1 MVSNAEPV
9 PIKTQCSQDCPAT
22 ESFDSA
28 RGRRVI
34 AWWFVILLIVAAA
47 SAILILTVPGF
58 AEEPVTGMGIR
69 PSEATQGTLLFRSE
83 QQSLLLPA
91 PVLKTDVEMK
101 VTGPI
106 ARATVRQ
113 QFQNPS
119 PEWAEGIYVFPL
131 PEEAAVDHLRMRIGE
146 RIIEGVIKERAEAKK
161 AYDTAKAAGR
171 RASLVE
177 QERPNIFT
185 TSVANIGPHETITIE
200 IEYQQLLHSDQGRF
214 RLRFPMVVGPRYIPG
229 APLSIEK
236 TADPEGE
243 KGSSLGKLQAT
254 GKTSSSRRARGSGGC
269 DDGCNIGHGWA
280 QDTDAVQDASRITPR
295 VEHPSKGTINPVTL
309 KIDLAPGFPLAR
321 VESPY
326 HKIKVSPQQDG
337 RYTLT
342 LEEGPV
348 PADRDFELM
357 WQPAGGKAPEAAL
370 FTEQKD
376 EETFAVFMVLPPELS
391 ALEGHHQPRETIF
404 VIDTSGSMHGASIE
418 QAKAAL
424 HLALSRLR
432 PEDSFNIIQFN
443 SVMHALFTGAVP
455 VTRENLGK
463 AARYVSGLQA
473 DGGTEMLPALQRA
486 LDGADHGGRLRQIIF
501 LTDGAV
507 GNEDQLFSVIRQRL
521 GDSRL
526 FTIGI
531 GSAPNSHFLRKAAEF
546 GRGSF
551 TYIGSTTEVQEKM
564 SALFRKLEHPA
575 LTEIGVELSSTAG
588 VEILP
593 ERVPDL
599 YLGEPLIV
607 SIRASR
613 LPEHIRLRGR
623 FGGAVWETTLSAAQG
638 ENREGLSVYWAR
650 KKIASLMDK
659 ELDGAEHEAVR
670 QAIVDL
676 AVKHHLVSRYTSLIA
691 VEMTPARPADKDLHT
706 HPMKTNLPEGW
717 DYTAVFGLPQS
728 ATNGQLQIV
737 LGLLALGLAF
747 ILYRHRWQPV

>member
-1 MVSNAEPV
+1 MDKVFSAVSGDLCNLLE
-9 PIKTQCSQDCPAT
+9 
-22 ESFDSA
+22 
-28 RGRRVI
+28 GG
-34 AWWFVILLIVAAA
+34 FV
-47 SAILILTVPGF
+47 
-58 AEEPVTGMGIR
+58 
-69 PSEATQGTLLFRSE
+69 
-83 QQSLLLPA
+83 
-91 PVLKTDVEMK
+91 
-101 VTGPI
+101 
-106 ARATVRQ
+106 
-113 QFQNPS
+113 
-119 PEWAEGIYVFPL
+119 
-131 PEEAAVDHLRMRIGE
+131 
-146 RIIEGVIKERAEAKK
+146 
-161 AYDTAKAAGR
+161 
-171 RASLVE
+171 
-177 QERPNIFT
+177 
-185 TSVANIGPHETITIE
+185 
-200 IEYQQLLHSDQGRF
+200 
-214 RLRFPMVVGPRYIPG
+214 
-229 APLSIEK
+229 
-236 TADPEGE
+236 
-243 KGSSLGKLQAT
+243 
-254 GKTSSSRRARGSGGC
+254 
-269 DDGCNIGHGWA
+269 
-280 QDTDAVQDASRITPR
+280 DASKDP
-295 VEHPSKGTINPVTL
+295 INPVTL

-342 LEEGPV
+342 LEEGAV

-357 WQPAGGKAPEAAL
+357 WQAASGKAPEAAL

-376 EETFAVFMVLPPELS
+376 EETFAVFMVLPPEPS
-391 ALEGHHQPRETIF
+391 ALEGHRQPRETIF
-404 VIDTSGSMHGASIE
+404 VIDTSGSMHGASID

-432 PEDSFNIIQFN
+432 QEDSFNIIQFN
-443 SVMHALFTGAVP
+443 SVMHAVFAGAVP
-455 VTRENLGK
+455 VTREHLGK
-463 AARYVSGLQA
+463 AARYVSNLHA

-486 LDGADHGGRLRQIIF
+486 LDGGDTGGRLRQIIF

-564 SALFRKLEHPA
+564 GALFRKLEHPA
-575 LTEIGVELSSTAG
+575 LTEIGVELSGAAG
-588 VEILP
+588 VDILP
-593 ERVPDL
+593 ERIPDL

-607 SIRASR
+607 SIRAR
-613 LPEHIRLRGR
+613 QLPEHIRLRGR

-638 ENREGLSVYWAR
+638 ENREGVSVYWAR
-650 KKIASLMDK
+650 QKIASLMDK
-659 ELDGAEHEAVR
+659 HLGKAEQEAVR
-670 QAIVDL
+670 QEIVDL

-737 LGLLALGLAF
+737 LGLLTLGLAF
-747 ILYRHRWQPV
+747 ILYRHRWQRG